1 MNTNKTIR
9 FALYDNCGNLVC
21 DFDSLEDLLEDH
33 VEFLKDFDDYEYDIN
48 NTKITGPMA
57 SYQYAD
63 KVLKGWE
70 IRKIEDGE
78 EVGFYV
84 WNDDCNDTAFTE
96 LEKATIDHT
105 LRKAIEVVASN
116 IRKEWCPSEWDED
129 KRKKAPIY
137 KASFLSDGEMET
149 GIESV
154 TFEEALSFAQTNEA
168 FRKKALDEADGVI
181 KISYDERGEDKEE
194 DTIFIEEE

>member
-1 MNTNKTIR
+1 M
-9 FALYDNCGNLVC
+9 
-21 DFDSLEDLLEDH
+21 
-33 VEFLKDFDDYEYDIN
+33 
-48 NTKITGPMA
+48 
-57 SYQYAD
+57 
-63 KVLKGWE
+63 
-70 IRKIEDGE
+70 
-78 EVGFYV
+78 
-84 WNDDCNDTAFTE
+84 
-96 LEKATIDHT
+96 EKATIDHT

-149 GIESV
+149 GIEGV

-168 FRKKALDEADGVI
+168 FRKKALDEAYGVI

-194 DTIFIEEE
+194 DTIFVEEE